1 MSWQAYVDTNLLG
14 SGQIT
19 QAGIYGAQGGQ
30 WAASNGFQV
39 TPTELQAIQQ
49 GFSDS
54 SNLQA
59 NGVRINNVK
68 YMFLRSDDRS
78 IYGKKGNDGVVIV
91 KTVQAIL
98 VGVYD
103 DKVTPGN
110 ATKVVEGL
118 ADYLISV
125 NYVSASICPNVE

>member
-1 MSWQAYVDTNLLG
+1 MSWQAYVDNNLIG

-19 QAGIYGAQGGQ
+19 QAGIYGIQGGQ
-30 WAASNGFQV
+30 WAASPSFNV
-39 TPTELQAIQQ
+39 TASELQFINQ
-49 GFSDS
+49 GFGDPAV
-54 SNLQA
+54 LQA
-59 NGVRINNVK
+59 NGLRVNGVK
-68 YMFLRSDDRS
+68 YLFLRSDDRS

-91 KTVQAIL
+91 KTTQAVLIGL
-98 VGVYD
+98 YD

-125 NYVSASICPNVE
+125 NY

>member
-14 SGQIT
+14 SGQIS

-30 WAASNGFQV
+30 WAASSGFNV
-39 TPTELQAIQQ
+39 TPAELQAIQQ

-54 SNLQA
+54 STLQA
-59 NGVRINNVK
+59 NGVRVNNIK

-78 IYGKKGNDGVVIV
+78 IYGKKGNGGVVIV
-91 KTVQAIL
+91 KTIQAIL
-98 VGVYD
+98 VGIYD
-103 DKVTPGN
+103 ENSTPGN

-125 NYVSASICPNVE
+125 NY

>member
-30 WAASNGFQV
+30 WAASSGFQV
-39 TPTELQAIQQ
+39 SPTELQAIQQ

-59 NGVRINNVK
+59 SGVHVNNVK

-78 IYGKKGNDGVVIV
+78 IYGKKGNGGVVIV

-125 NYVSASICPNVE
+125 NYVSDSICRNVE